1 MQDKR
6 ENIFPHKLA
15 DMKPRLKS
23 LLVTLGSVVLS
34 LFTANQTA
42 QGVVIYP
49 YPQHNGMRSVTT
61 RVTDVQVIYR
71 QPDSRGGMWDR
82 LPNVAEGYAI
92 DITPGKLTIYANDEM
107 GVYYARQSVIQM
119 LYNVPDATLAHNDV
133 FADKTLREITRLGE
147 LPMGILVDWPDLP
160 WRGVVEGYYG
170 APWSFESRCSIFRFM
185 GRNKMNLYIYAP
197 KDDPYHHGR
206 GCYQPY
212 PAEKA
217 AELRELVRYARQNGV
232 RFVWAIHPANT
243 VKWHENGGRH
253 QLDALC
259 NKLRQMYELGVRD
272 FGVLV
277 DDSSGEIGKA
287 ERQVQLTNYLLEN
300 FIRKHPDVNQTLIM
314 CPTGYN
320 RSWTNEKFL
329 KTLGSGLD
337 KSIPVMWTGDTVVHD
352 ITLSG
357 QKWVNEHV
365 QRPTF
370 IWWNW
375 PCNDFKRS
383 RLSMGRTYGLD
394 TAPEMR
400 NQMSGFVA
408 NPMEHAEASKVGLF
422 GVANYTWNI
431 EAFESHATWE
441 AGMARLYPRHREAMR
456 VFCAHNSYLLPNG
469 HGYFR
474 EESVDI
480 APVAQAFIESIAND
494 APDMKAG
501 QLLQLEFDRMVSAAR
516 ELKHTSNPVAG
527 LCQEIRP
534 WLDQFELTGVAG
546 ASIMTAFATKDEY
559 LFHYFFDTVQAL
571 YSMRATLRN
580 EWSARGVKKVDD
592 VEVAAYA
599 MTPVLNAA
607 FSYLNARVY
616 AELSGQKRPVPR
628 FTASCGNVHAEVPR
642 IMDGRPNSFWSND
655 CFQKEGQWYCLDHG
669 SPISINNICLVMGGP
684 RQRDYPESV
693 QFEVSDDGTNWQEIG
708 QQQHGNMAILNLSKA
723 PIRARYVRFRIVTP
737 RPNWLSICEF
747 AVNRTLPP
755 YVDSDIEGQNFTAY
769 SNSGDI
775 GINRVMEVFKLKAKQ
790 HITLELPTPIHPEWV
805 QINLEN
811 GQLNE
816 WARVSLTLE
825 SGQEVL
831 LPVQVKNNRF
841 YLEKKH
847 LPKEAITAMSVLN
860 TSEGDQEIKLTI
872 FNIGI
877 TPDAFDT
884 DSRCITD
891 ADIATA
897 YLCSKAALDVTLP
910 VPEGTSEIII
920 VGNAACQVTGAT
932 QYSNGDHLRR
942 YKIAPGAGEVRIT
955 HPKKDFS
962 FVNEVIF
969 K

>member
-1 MQDKR
+1 
-6 ENIFPHKLA
+6 
-15 DMKPRLKS
+15 MKPLFKS
-23 LLVTLGSVVLS
+23 LLAPLVCS
-34 LFTANQTA
+34 LFALLSAHQTA
-42 QGVVIYP
+42 QAVVIYP
-49 YPQHNGMRSVTT
+49 QPQHNGMRSVTT
-61 RVTDVQVIYR
+61 KVNNVQIFYR
-71 QPDSRGGMWDR
+71 KPDSKGGMWDR
-82 LPNVAEGYAI
+82 LPAIPEGYAI
-92 DITPGKLTIYANDEM
+92 DITPGLLTIYANDEM
-107 GVYYARQSVIQM
+107 GVYYARQSIIQM
-119 LYNVPDATLAHNDV
+119 LYNVPNATLAHNDV
-133 FADKTLREITRLGE
+133 FFDKSLREVTRLGE

-170 APWSFESRCSIFRFM
+170 APWSFESRCSMFRFM

-197 KDDPYHHGR
+197 KDDPYHHGN
-206 GCYQPY
+206 GCYKPY
-212 PAEKA
+212 PAQKA
-217 AELRELVRYARQNGV
+217 AELRDLVKYARQNGV

-243 VKWHENGGRH
+243 VRWSENEGRT

-259 NKLRQMYELGVRD
+259 TKLQQMYDLGVRD

-287 ERQVQLTNYLLEN
+287 ERQVQLTNYILEN

-320 RSWTNEKFL
+320 RSWTNETFL

-337 KSIPVMWTGDTVVHD
+337 KSVPVMWTGDTVVHD
-352 ITLSG
+352 ITLAG

-394 TAPEMR
+394 TDPEMK

-431 EAFESHATWE
+431 DAFESRTTWE
-441 AGMARLYPRHREAMR
+441 AGMVRLYPLHREAMR

-480 APVAQAFIESIAND
+480 APTAQAFIDSIAAD

-501 QLLQLEFDRMVSAAR
+501 HLLQLEFDRMVSAAR
-516 ELKHTSNPVAG
+516 ELKHTQNPVAG

-534 WLDQFELTGVAG
+534 WLDQFELVGVAG
-546 ASIMTAFATKDEY
+546 ASIMTAFETKDDY

-571 YSMRATLRN
+571 YDMRSTLRN
-580 EWSARGVKKVDD
+580 EWSASGVRKIDD

-616 AELSGQKRPVPR
+616 AEISGQKRAVPK
-628 FTASCGNVHAEVPR
+628 FTASCGNTRSEAPR
-642 IMDGRPNSFWSND
+642 IMDGRPSTFWSNNA
-655 CFQKEGQWYCLDHG
+655 FQKEGQWYCLDHG
-669 SPISINNICLVMGGP
+669 SPISINNICLIMGGS
-684 RQRDYPESV
+684 RQKDYPECV
-693 QFEVSDDGTNWQEIG
+693 QFETSDDATTWTPVGSPQY
-708 QQQHGNMAILNLSKA
+708 GNMAILNLSKA
-723 PIRARYVRFRIVTP
+723 PLRARYVRFRIVTP

-755 YVDSDIEGQNFTAY
+755 YVDTNVKSPNLTAY
-769 SNSGDI
+769 SNTSDI
-775 GINRVMEVFKLKAKQ
+775 GINRVMEVFSLEPQ
-790 HITLELPTPIHPEWV
+790 DFITLELPTPICPEWV
-805 QINLEN
+805 QINLDNE
-811 GQLNE
+811 QLAE
-816 WARVSLTLE
+816 WGEISLTLE
-825 SGQEVL
+825 SGRTIQLKKAVENKRFYIKKEELPRERITSMRVTNTSSSAQEV
-831 LPVQVKNNRF
+831 
-841 YLEKKH
+841 
-847 LPKEAITAMSVLN
+847 
-860 TSEGDQEIKLTI
+860 KLTL

-884 DSRCITD
+884 DTRCIYD

-897 YLCSKAALDVTLP
+897 YLCSKAALDITLP
-910 VPEGTSEIII
+910 VPHGATEVITI
-920 VGNAACQVTGAT
+920 GNLECEVTGA
-932 QYSNGDHLRR
+932 SLIKAGEHIRR
-942 YKIAPGAGEVRIT
+942 YKVTPGCSKVRLT
-955 HPKKDFS
+955 HPKQDYRFL
-962 FVNEVIF
+962 NEVII